1 MGIAIHKV
9 VRRTNYES
17 AFDPSQLNF
26 THGVASGDPYPD
38 SVILVWQ
45 YCDLHF
51 QPLTKIVDQMFAAI
65 R

>member
-9 VRRTNYES
+9 VRRTTYDS

-38 SVILVWQ
+38 SVILV
-45 YCDLHF
+45 
-51 QPLTKIVDQMFAAI
+51 

>member
-9 VRRTNYES
+9 VRRTIYDS

-38 SVILVWQ
+38 SVILV
-45 YCDLHF
+45 
-51 QPLTKIVDQMFAAI
+51 